1 MSAPRFKYSV
11 ICEPDFIDGFY
22 SIYIRDGDNNHL
34 VKKIRI
40 EDLKNKSFNDYLW
53 ESLRKG
59 FEKLI
64 EREDMSIS

>member
-11 ICEPDFIDGFY
+11 ICEPDFMDGFY
-22 SIYIRDGDNNHL
+22 SIHIREGNNNNL

-53 ESLRKG
+53 ESLRKS
-59 FEKLI
+59 FETLI
-64 EREDMSIS
+64 EREG